1 MNGRGVWDK
10 KNTLRDC
17 KNSSCLSSG
26 ISVSHSLTVRIAVS
40 YLLKHHRSCI
50 LFNISLLQWIFFWL
64 VANLL

>member
-10 KNTLRDC
+10 NNTLRDC

-26 ISVSHSLTVRIAVS
+26 ISVSHSLTVRTAVS
-40 YLLKHHRSCI
+40 YLLKHHSSCI